1 MECLKWISGYFYNEH
16 GTTNSTTNSTSNSN
30 SLTNYYYLSLIF
42 NEDKNAWSIHGLWP
56 QYSLKSYPS
65 YCKKVSFDINL
76 LDTIMNEL
84 QNEWYSTEGPDADF
98 WKHEWEKHGSC
109 MFTPM
114 NELQYFT
121 KALELFDSI
130 KNNNSL
136 IDKFKKNKTQSMIP
150 YDQDFNIIIE
160 LTNNNENNE

>member
-1 MECLKWISGYFYNEH
+1 
-16 GTTNSTTNSTSNSN
+16 
-30 SLTNYYYLSLIF
+30 
-42 NEDKNAWSIHGLWP
+42 
-56 QYSLKSYPS
+56 
-65 YCKKVSFDINL
+65 
-76 LDTIMNEL
+76 
-84 QNEWYSTEGPDADF
+84 
-98 WKHEWEKHGSC
+98 
-109 MFTPM
+109 M